1 MFIKDKENKS
11 IFLKLHRKFQVCIW
25 ELGFVQD
32 AIIDALSGRQA
43 SIAYTQ
49 TPAFLHVH
57 PSVRG
62 CCAPLKPAGF
72 HLFFEL

>member
-1 MFIKDKENKS
+1 MSIKDKENKS
-11 IFLKLHRKFQVCIW
+11 IYLKLHRKFQVCIW

-49 TPAFLHVH
+49 TPAF
-57 PSVRG
+57 
-62 CCAPLKPAGF
+62 
-72 HLFFEL
+72 